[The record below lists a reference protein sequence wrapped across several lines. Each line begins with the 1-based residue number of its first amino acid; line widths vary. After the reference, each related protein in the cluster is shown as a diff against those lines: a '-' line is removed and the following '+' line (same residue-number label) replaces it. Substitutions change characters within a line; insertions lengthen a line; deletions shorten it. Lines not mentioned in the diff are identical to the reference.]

1 MVSYHSRAAPGEDVA
16 STHKIRAKEKID
28 KYFFITIILPPTTRN
43 VEGKYLATACSLLYR
58 WTFNA
63 AIRTVHTAITLFGF

>member
-28 KYFFITIILPPTTRN
+28 KYFFITITLPQNRYGIKGEN
-43 VEGKYLATACSLLYR
+43 NGGKG
-58 WTFNA
+58 
-63 AIRTVHTAITLFGF
+63 LF

>member
-28 KYFFITIILPPTTRN
+28 KYFFFPITLPLTTRN
-43 VEGKYLATACSLLYR
+43 VEKILLLGGISTNLPMFFSLQNL
-58 WTFNA
+58 
-63 AIRTVHTAITLFGF
+63 

>member
-28 KYFFITIILPPTTRN
+28 KYFFITITLPPTTRN
-43 VEGKYLATACSLLYR
+43 VEIKNNPCNS
-58 WTFNA
+58 
-63 AIRTVHTAITLFGF
+63 IELF

>member
-43 VEGKYLATACSLLYR
+43 VEELIIFYFFKVNL
-58 WTFNA
+58 
-63 AIRTVHTAITLFGF
+63 

>member
-28 KYFFITIILPPTTRN
+28 KYFFITITLPRTVRN
-43 VEGKYLATACSLLYR
+43 VEELIIFYFFKVNL
-58 WTFNA
+58 
-63 AIRTVHTAITLFGF
+63 